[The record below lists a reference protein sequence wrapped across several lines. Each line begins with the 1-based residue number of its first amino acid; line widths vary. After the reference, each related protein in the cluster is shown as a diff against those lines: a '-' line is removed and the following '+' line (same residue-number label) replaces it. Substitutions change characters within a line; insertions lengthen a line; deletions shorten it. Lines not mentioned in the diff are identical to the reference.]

1 MKDIGRTN
9 EGSYIV
15 ELSQPEYSTIYEL
28 QRMLEGETSSDM
40 FRMYPELRNNGDL
53 SPVFMA
59 IRAYIEGGFY
69 INTFQNYINRLKQVT
84 GIALLGRQAEE

>member
-28 QRMLEGETSSDM
+28 QRVLEGEMNLDM
-40 FRMYPELRNNGDL
+40 FRMYPDLRNDNDL
-53 SPVFMA
+53 SPTFMA
-59 IRAYIEGGFY
+59 IRAFIEGGFC
-69 INTFQNYINRLKQVT
+69 INALQNYVNRLKQAT
-84 GIALLGRQAEE
+84 GIARVEE

>member
-15 ELSQPEYSTIYEL
+15 ELSSPEYSTIYEL
-28 QRMLEGETSSDM
+28 QRMLEGETSTDM
-40 FRMYPELRNNGDL
+40 FKMYPELRNSSDL

-59 IRAYIEGGFY
+59 IRAFIEGGFY
-69 INTFQNYINRLKQVT
+69 INAFQNYVNRLKQAT
-84 GIALLGRQAEE
+84 GIARVEE

>member
-15 ELSQPEYSTIYEL
+15 EMSQPEYSTIYEL
-28 QRMLEGETSSDM
+28 QRMLEGETSTDM
-40 FRMYPELRNNGDL
+40 FRMYPDLQNNNDL

-59 IRAYIEGGFY
+59 IRTFIEGGFC
-69 INTFQNYINRLKQVT
+69 INAFQNYINRLKQAT
-84 GIALLGRQAEE
+84 GIARVEE